1 MGRFDKLWKLGV
13 AIENGSMFTIRI
25 LRSGVF
31 YIECV
36 FSFPNPDF
44 QHLQFF
50 TFPRL
55 VWHRHILSHMK
66 ICIWFPAV
74 PDFTLSQ
81 GSPRPGIV
89 TLNIFPGLSLS
100 NRSDVTF
107 QHFSSRPC
115 CNPSYF
121 TQFQN
126 FLPQVR
132 QSESFQLCKS
142 GLSQWCLLD
151 NLVILMYHILVFS
164 FFNIGVFQFHLFLYS
179 ISDFPIVQFSIV
191 QIPSCQV
198 WIIRLFF
205 HLFNHFHVKLC
216 GSHGNLRGV
225 KIWWQHLVPTYRVYT
240 APRYATIPKL
250 TCWHVVSVLLKIWW
264 SAPRY
269 ATIPI
274 LIWQHDVSV
283 LLNKGSVM
291 VCRSVARGGSYMTL
305 TSDHHA
311 TVLPSCLIPHN
322 SGPLQW
328 ARGGSGAKDPP
339 LAVRPWWWCVNTSPD
354 SGTTPTHCMRVV

>member
-126 FLPQVR
+126 FIPQVR

-151 NLVILMYHILVFS
+151 NLVILMYHILGFS

-179 ISDFPIVQFSIV
+179 RYRTFQSCSFLLFKSQVVKFGSSDCFFIFL
-191 QIPSCQV
+191 
-198 WIIRLFF
+198 IIFMSNFAVLM
-205 HLFNHFHVKLC
+205 V
-216 GSHGNLRGV
+216 
-225 KIWWQHLVPTYRVYT
+225 IW
-240 APRYATIPKL
+240 
-250 TCWHVVSVLLKIWW
+250 
-264 SAPRY
+264 
-269 ATIPI
+269 
-274 LIWQHDVSV
+274 
-283 LLNKGSVM
+283 GE
-291 VCRSVARGGSYMTL
+291 
-305 TSDHHA
+305 
-311 TVLPSCLIPHN
+311 
-322 SGPLQW
+322 
-328 ARGGSGAKDPP
+328 
-339 LAVRPWWWCVNTSPD
+339 
-354 SGTTPTHCMRVV
+354 